1 MTRILSIEGNI
12 GSGKS
17 TFNNALKTYFEN
29 EANCYNLKI
38 CFLLEPVDM
47 WNTIKDENNRTMIEC
62 YYADQ
67 QRYAFA
73 FQMMAYISRLAILRE
88 EYKKGYDI
96 ILTERSLFTD
106 QNVFAKMLYDD
117 KKIGEVEYQ
126 IYNKWFNEFIAEFPA
141 IEFIYMKTDP
151 AVAFARIEKRARVGE
166 NIPIEY
172 LKSCNNYHEA
182 WLAHYPNKC
191 VLDGNIDSSTDPTI
205 VTTWINTVTTLIHGY
220 SIKFNGASKGQ
231 YFGQCGAGYV
241 IYKNNEIIFEGSE
254 FISDFNTDNYAE
266 YSALILALQ
275 KCVAVNIKSVSIFGD
290 SQLVIKQLSK
300 EYKVSSDN
308 LIPLYHTA
316 NTLLENLDNY
326 TLEHILREKNK
337 EADALANKAI
347 NNQSANSVDMC
358 QQT

>member
-17 TFNNALKTYFEN
+17 TFNNALKAYFEN
-29 EANCYNLKI
+29 EANCGGLKI

-67 QRYAFA
+67 EKYAFA

-126 IYNKWFNEFIAEFPA
+126 IYNKWFNEFISEFPM
-141 IEFIYMKTDP
+141 IEFIYIKTDP
-151 AVAFARIEKRARVGE
+151 AVALTRIKKRARVGE
-166 NIPIEY
+166 NIPLEY
-172 LKSCNNYHEA
+172 LQSCNDYHDA
-182 WLAHYPNKC
+182 WLAQYPTKC
-191 VLDGNIDSSTDPTI
+191 VLDGNIDLLVDPNI
-205 VTTWINTVTTLIHGY
+205 VSIWINTVNSLIHRY
-220 SIKFNGASKGQ
+220 YLKFDGASKGNP
-231 YFGQCGAGYV
+231 GQCGAGFV
-241 IYKNNEIIFEGSE
+241 IYKNDKIIHKGNQY
-254 FISDFNTDNYAE
+254 ISKYNTNNYAE
-266 YSALILALQ
+266 YSALIIALQ
-275 KCVAVNIKSVSIFGD
+275 VCISLNIKSIDIFGD
-290 SQLVIKQLSK
+290 SLLVIKQLSK
-300 EYKVSSDN
+300 EYTISSDN
-308 LIPLYHTA
+308 LITLYHIT
-316 NTLLENLDNY
+316 NTLLENFDNY
-326 TLEHILREKNK
+326 TLQHIPREKNK

-347 NNQSANSVDMC
+347 NDQIINLVDVLK
-358 QQT
+358 QG

>member
-17 TFNNALKTYFEN
+17 TFNNALKEYFEN
-29 EANCYNLKI
+29 EANCGGLKI

-67 QRYAFA
+67 QKYAFA
-73 FQMMAYISRLAILRE
+73 FQMMAYISRLAILRD

-126 IYNKWFNEFIAEFPA
+126 IYNTWFNEFISEFPP

-151 AVAFARIEKRARVGE
+151 AIAFARIQQRARIGE

-172 LKSCNNYHEA
+172 LQSCNDYHEV
-182 WLAHYPNKC
+182 WLAQYPTKC
-191 VLDGNIDSSTDPTI
+191 ILDGNIDSSIDPNI
-205 VTTWINTVTTLIHGY
+205 VGTWINTVITLIHQY
-220 SIKFNGASKGQ
+220 SLKFDGASKGNP
-231 YFGQCGAGYV
+231 GQCGAGFV
-241 IYKNNEIIFEGSE
+241 IYKNNNIIYEGNQ
-254 FISDFNTDNYAE
+254 FISELNTNNYAE

-275 KCVAVNIKSVSIFGD
+275 ACVSLNIKSVDIYGD
-290 SQLVIKQLSK
+290 SLLVIKQLSK

-308 LIPLYHTA
+308 LITLYHTA
-316 NTLLENLDNY
+316 NTLLEKFDNY
-326 TLEHILREKNK
+326 TLGHIPREKNK

-347 NNQSANSVDMC
+347 DNHEANSVGVWHRA
-358 QQT
+358 